1 VTLETASVGTGA
13 SGRASLNSIDE
24 DEEEE
29 EVEVETPKVNK
40 AKGSSLSPEK
50 KSGGGKKG
58 GKERGGDEVDNL
70 QARVDR

>member
-1 VTLETASVGTGA
+1 MKCWWQVTLETASVGTGA

-29 EVEVETPKVNK
+29 VEVETPKVNK
-40 AKGSSLSPEK
+40 AKGSALSPEK

-58 GKERGGDEVDNL
+58 GRGGGG
-70 QARVDR
+70 